1 MPEPQHCSQCNTV
14 VSDKILGGL
23 CRRCLL
29 QAGLDTPDAPAPV
42 EVCCPHCGGLVETRA
57 DSTLRNLACPNC
69 HKRFSLVSEPIPEA
83 CTVGRFDLLQQVGS
97 GGFGTVWRAYDRELG
112 RTVAVKLAYRN
123 QVSAIEAEDFFHEAR
138 ATAKLNH
145 PGIVRVLELGFE
157 DGQAYIV
164 NEYVDG
170 PNLDDWLDVHPVAP
184 REAARIC
191 VKIADALDYAHQAG
205 IVHRDLKPSNI
216 LIGSNGDPFLVD
228 FGLAKRA
235 PTEASISLEGRVLGT
250 PAYMA
255 PEQARGESHDADHRA
270 DVYSLGVVLFELL
283 TGDRPF
289 RGNLSSLLHQV
300 MEHDAPSPR
309 TLNSSVP
316 RELDSICLKCLQ
328 KDRRMR
334 YDSAGDLKDDLQRF
348 LDGRPIHARPVTAAT
363 RAWRWC
369 RRNPLLT
376 TMIFL
381 LGSLLLTL
389 GVAGPLVAVQQRAL
403 AQKYAQQ
410 RNRAERAQQ
419 QATEIYLTA
428 EKNYQRAFDL
438 LETTI
443 MVLPDN
449 LEQRREMAE
458 ICNDL
463 AWALIVSPDFNP
475 KAKGNAATLA
485 RMATRHMPDQP
496 MYRETLGIALYRLEE
511 WRETVKVLQGCVKR
525 DNEPPSQMA
534 GLFLAMAHM
543 QLGDTQEARK
553 WYDAAGDA
561 DRTTKNITDE
571 QRGQIQQEA
580 IELLRMTQE
589 SLRPSDWSH
598 HAPP

>member
-1 MPEPQHCSQCNTV
+1 MPELQRCSQCNAV

-29 QAGLDTPDAPAPV
+29 QAGLDMPDALLPV
-42 EVCCPHCGGLVETRA
+42 EVRCPHCAGKVEARP

-69 HKRFSLVSEPIPEA
+69 QKRFSLVSEPISEV

-97 GGFGTVWRAYDRELG
+97 GGFGTVWRAHDRELG
-112 RTVAVKLAYRN
+112 RTVAVKLAYRDR
-123 QVSAIEAEDFFHEAR
+123 VSAIEAEDFFHEAR

-157 DGQAYIV
+157 DGQAYMV

-170 PNLDDWLDVHPVAP
+170 PNLDDWLAVHPVAP

-191 VKIADALDYAHQAG
+191 VKIADALECAHQAG

-235 PTEASISLEGRVLGT
+235 PTEASISLDGRILGT

-255 PEQARGESHDADHRA
+255 PEQARGESYDTDRRA

-289 RGNLSSLLHQV
+289 RGNMSSLLHQV
-300 MEHDAPSPR
+300 LEHDAPSPR

-328 KDRRMR
+328 KDRRLR

-348 LDGRPIHARPVTAAT
+348 LDGKPIQARPVTTAT

-376 TMIFL
+376 TTIAL
-381 LGSLLLTL
+381 LCGLLLTL
-389 GVAGPLVAVQQRAL
+389 GVVGPLVAVQQRAL
-403 AQKYAQQ
+403 ARKHEEE

-428 EKNYQRAFDL
+428 ERNYQRAFDL

-443 MVLPDN
+443 LVLPEN
-449 LEQRREMAE
+449 LDQRREMAE

-475 KAKGNAATLA
+475 KAKGNSGTLA
-485 RMATRHMPDQP
+485 RMATRQMPDEP
-496 MYRETLGIALYRLEE
+496 MYRETLGIANYRLGE
-511 WRETVKVLQGCVKR
+511 WREAVKVLEGCVRR

-543 QLGDTQEARK
+543 QLGNTQEARR
-553 WYDAAGDA
+553 WYDAARDA
-561 DRTTKNITDE
+561 DRTTKTITDE
-571 QRGQIQQEA
+571 QRKEIQQEA
-580 IELLRMTQE
+580 KKLLGMTQE
-589 SLRPSDWSH
+589 
-598 HAPP
+598 